1 MEEQAKKRTRGKG
14 TKPALLHVN
23 LRLPSWVV
31 DYFKEQPNYTS
42 AMREVLIMHAQEN
55 QSKLEETK

>member
-1 MEEQAKKRTRGKG
+1 MEEAKRRARGKG
-14 TKPALLHVN
+14 TKPALVHVN

-42 AMREVLIMHAQEN
+42 AMREVLTIHAQEK
-55 QSKLEETK
+55 QIKTDT